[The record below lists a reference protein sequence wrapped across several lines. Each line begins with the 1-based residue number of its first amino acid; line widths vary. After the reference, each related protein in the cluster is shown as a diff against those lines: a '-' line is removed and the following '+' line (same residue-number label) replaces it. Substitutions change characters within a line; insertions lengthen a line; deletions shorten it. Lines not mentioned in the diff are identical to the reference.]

1 MTKMENYEEK
11 FRDKSILITGGLG
24 FIGSNLARRLI
35 DLKPKKITIID
46 SLVENLGGSL
56 ENVLDIADFLHV
68 PNAKNR
74 GIDISNQK
82 EMAKLIIDVDY
93 LFNLA
98 GSTNHLN
105 SKNRP
110 LNDLYLNLGAHVS
123 LLETCREAVAN
134 ENVRK
139 LKVLFSST
147 RDIYGKVG
155 IDDLPIKEDTLIRE
169 AADPQG
175 IHKYATEFHHKWYG
189 ANFGFDTVSLRLTNT
204 YGPRQKVENPN
215 QGFLGY
221 FIHQAIMDK
230 TIDLWGGGE
239 SLRDFNYVDDVIEA
253 MLMTMVSER
262 TNGETYN
269 LGSFIRRN
277 GKFEDAGNNIKTVGE
292 SAKVI
297 TRLAGTGK
305 CKEIPYP
312 EERKAIEPGHTYLD
326 ATKIYE
332 HTGWEPKISFE
343 EGIMKTINFYR
354 NKRRGK
360 K

>member
-1 MTKMENYEEK
+1 MENYEEK

-24 FIGSNLARRLI
+24 FIGSNLARRLV
-35 DLKPKKITIID
+35 DLKPKKIIIVD

-56 ENVLDIADFLHV
+56 KNVADIAKSLHI
-68 PNAKNR
+68 PNAENG
-74 GIDISNQK
+74 GIDISNK
-82 EMAKLIIDVDY
+82 EEMAKLITDIDY
-93 LFNLA
+93 MFNLA
-98 GSTNHLN
+98 GSTNHLD

-110 LNDLYLNLGAHVS
+110 INDLNLNLGAHVS
-123 LLETCREAVAN
+123 LLENCRERAKDKNQA
-134 ENVRK
+134 R
-139 LKVLFSST
+139 LKILFSST

-155 IDDLPIKEDTLIRE
+155 IEDLPIREDTLIRE

-175 IHKYATEFHHKWYG
+175 IHKYATEFHHRWYG
-189 ANFGFDTVSLRLTNT
+189 TNFGFDTVSLRLTNT
-204 YGPRQKVENPN
+204 YGPRQKVKNQN
-215 QGFLGY
+215 QGFLGF
-221 FIHQAIMDK
+221 FIHQAIIGK
-230 TIDLWGGGE
+230 TIDLWGGGK

-292 SAKVI
+292 SAEVI

-305 CKEIPYP
+305 CNVIPYP

-326 ATKIYE
+326 ATKIHE
-332 HTGWEPKISFE
+332 HIGWIPKVSFE
-343 EGIMKTINFYR
+343 EGVKRTIDFYKNER
-354 NKRRGK
+354 NCGK
-360 K
+360 